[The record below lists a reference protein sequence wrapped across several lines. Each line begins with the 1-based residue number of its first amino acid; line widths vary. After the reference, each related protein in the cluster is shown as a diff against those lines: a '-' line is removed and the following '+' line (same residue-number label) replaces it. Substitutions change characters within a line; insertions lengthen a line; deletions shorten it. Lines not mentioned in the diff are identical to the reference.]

1 MAGIVLDGEAM
12 ARPDTWLRVVA
23 IGLPLVGAIVL
34 WRWGA
39 RFRRAQRWVAAGVF
53 VFVGVLALA
62 LFLLNRQYA
71 CILSSGRANCLMDG
85 LGTLGLFLLDAFF
98 AIRCVVPAAGDR
110 GRDFI
115 SMLLLGSAWA
125 GIGLAKNLLV
135 LIIFLNL
142 FLFVG
147 HRWLTRKGFQPRIFV
162 LRDDYKDGDGR

>member
-1 MAGIVLDGEAM
+1 MAGIVLDGEALSQ
-12 ARPDTWLRVVA
+12 PDTWLRVLA
-23 IGLPLVGAIVL
+23 ISLPLVGAITI

-39 RFRRAQRWVAAGVF
+39 RVGSAQRWVAAIIFGIA
-53 VFVGVLALA
+53 GLAALA
-62 LFLLNRQYA
+62 LFLLNRHYA
-71 CILSSGRANCLMDG
+71 CILSPGRASCLVDG

-98 AIRCVVPAAGDR
+98 AIRCVVPAAGDK

-115 SMLLLGSAWA
+115 SMLLLSGALA

-147 HRWLTRKGFQPRIFV
+147 HRWLTRKGFQPRILV
-162 LRDDYKDGDGR
+162 LRDDYKDGDDR